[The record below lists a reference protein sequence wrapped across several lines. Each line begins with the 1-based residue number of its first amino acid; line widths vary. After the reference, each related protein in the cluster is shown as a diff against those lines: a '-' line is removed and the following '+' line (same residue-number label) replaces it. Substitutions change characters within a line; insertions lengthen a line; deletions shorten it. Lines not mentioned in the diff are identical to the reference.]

1 MFSYFYSFLI
11 SLWLFSQDD
20 EPDCVYTFY
29 LRTGSI
35 WKAGTDSIISAR
47 IYDKYGDYIGIKNL
61 EAWGGLMGP
70 DYNYF
75 ERSNLDIFSGRAPCL
90 PSPICS
96 LNLTS
101 DGSGDHHG
109 WYVNY
114 VEVSTAGVHA
124 QCSTQNFEIEQWLAT
139 DTSPYELTAVRNN
152 CPVSLRDGVSRV
164 GSEIRKQLSWVIWVM
179 RMCVIHKVVFRI
191 VCLLSSY
198 ECNVA
203 FNDTRG
209 WPARSEF
216 TIKVFNILIL

>member
-1 MFSYFYSFLI
+1 MARRDFLLPILLLLATVSAVSFA
-11 SLWLFSQDD
+11 DD

-61 EAWGGLMGP
+61 QAWAGLMGP

-75 ERSNLDIFSGRAPCL
+75 ERGNLDIFSGRAPCL

-114 VEVSTAGVHA
+114 VEVTTAGVHA

-152 CPVSLRDGVSRV
+152 CPVSLRDSVSRV
-164 GSEIRKQLSWVIWVM
+164 GSEIRNKLSWVV
-179 RMCVIHKVVFRI
+179 
-191 VCLLSSY
+191 
-198 ECNVA
+198 
-203 FNDTRG
+203 
-209 WPARSEF
+209 
-216 TIKVFNILIL
+216 